1 MILAEHLC
9 HDCQQPMQ
17 VDQQPQRDGAPDLT
31 IVTCKNK
38 SCSLWSVTLST
49 DVYAALTE
57 EQVEEYR
64 EMVAGLKKR
73 FGY

>member
-1 MILAEHLC
+1 MILVEHLC
-9 HDCQQPMQ
+9 RDCGNPMQ
-17 VDQQPQRDGAPDLT
+17 VDQQPQSSGAPDLT

-38 SCSLWSVTLST
+38 VCTLWSVTLST

-57 EQVEEYR
+57 EQVAEYR

>member
-9 HDCQQPMQ
+9 RDCQQPMQ
-17 VDQQPQRDGAPDLT
+17 VDQQPQRSGAPDLT

-38 SCSLWSVTLST
+38 ACTLWSVTLST
-49 DVYAALTE
+49 DVYAALTDE
-57 EQVEEYR
+57 KLAEYR
-64 EMVAGLKKR
+64 EMVKNLKKR